1 MPATVGILNGT
12 DLLVYSGAN
21 KILYSQSCKLSLN
34 MNLRDT
40 SNKDTS
46 GWATSLTGQKD
57 WSVEVSGLVALDATY
72 NYGYLM
78 SLILAGTSITL
89 NFKTANAGD
98 FYYSGSAY
106 LQTISVDAPNQGNTT
121 YSASFK
127 GTGVLTLS
135 GSIPT

>member
-1 MPATVGILNGT
+1 MPATAGVLNGT

-40 SNKDTS
+40 SNKDS
-46 GWATSLTGQKD
+46 AGWSTSLTGQKD
-57 WSVEVSGLVALDATY
+57 WSVEVSGLGALDSTY

-78 SLILAGTSITL
+78 SLILNGTLVTL

-98 FYYSGSAY
+98 FYYTGSAY
-106 LQTISVDAPNQGNTT
+106 LANISVDAPNQGNAT

-127 GTGVLTLS
+127 GTGILTLS
-135 GSIPT
+135 GSLPS